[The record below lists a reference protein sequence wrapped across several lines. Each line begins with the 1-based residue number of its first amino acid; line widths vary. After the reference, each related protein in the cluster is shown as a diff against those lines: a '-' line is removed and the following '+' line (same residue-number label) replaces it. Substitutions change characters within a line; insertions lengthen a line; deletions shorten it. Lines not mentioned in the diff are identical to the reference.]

1 MIKQVFETYESNIY
15 GTYKHYKYCPM
26 CGSLLE
32 FKEWDG
38 RLRQVCKNCSYVYYK
53 NPSPGVVV
61 LIEKDGMVLLGKR
74 LGRYGRGKW
83 CLPGGFIEYEEDFL
97 AAASR
102 EIMEETGLKITIKS
116 ILNVVTNYLTPEL
129 HALVIVLLA
138 GVSGGTPKAGDDIE
152 ELKWYPLSGPLPD
165 MAFESDIHIIERYY
179 KTGLMGVAVESEE
192 QNNV

>member
-1 MIKQVFETYESNIY
+1 MINQVFKTYESSVY

-26 CGSLLE
+26 CGGPLE

-38 RLRQVCKNCSYVYYK
+38 RMRQVCNKCSYVYYK

-74 LGRYGRGKW
+74 LGRHGRGKW

-102 EIMEETGLKITIKS
+102 EIMEETGLKIVIKS

-138 GVSGGTPKAGDDIE
+138 GVSEGTPKAGDDIE

-165 MAFESDIHIIERYY
+165 MAFESDIYIIERYY
-179 KTGLMGVAVESEE
+179 KTGHMGVIMVESEE
-192 QNNV
+192 